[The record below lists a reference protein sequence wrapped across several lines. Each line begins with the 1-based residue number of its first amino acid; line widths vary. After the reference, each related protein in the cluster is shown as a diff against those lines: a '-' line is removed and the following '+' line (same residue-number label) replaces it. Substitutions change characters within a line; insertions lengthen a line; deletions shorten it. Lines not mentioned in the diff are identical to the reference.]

1 MSLIKRNLALEKT
14 LEKFHCGE
22 RFKQLCIQHK
32 RESPS
37 EWVKILNL
45 KSRNQVYYRW
55 TNEEISSKELII
67 ICDQFK
73 ITIDQF
79 FLNEVPV
86 ITSNELND
94 SLSAYKI
101 EKIYIEDQIAN
112 LVERMNNVEN
122 ALKI

>member
-1 MSLIKRNLALEKT
+1 MLIKRNIELEKT

-22 RFKQLCIQHK
+22 RFKQLCVLNK

-37 EWVKILNL
+37 EWVKILGL

-55 TNEEISSKELII
+55 SSEELSSKELLI

-73 ITIDQF
+73 ITIANF
-79 FLNEVPV
+79 FNQEGAEQNHSHVGDYDKNEYGKK
-86 ITSNELND
+86 E
-94 SLSAYKI
+94 
-101 EKIYIEDQIAN
+101 YIEDKIENALQRIKA
-112 LVERMNNVEN
+112 LEN